1 MVVVVVRLYAE
12 VVLFF
17 AVLNEENPFEEFRI
31 NSESTLISSPVSS
44 KTLVLS
50 LRGNEKQGNYGDN
63 ESYGG
68 DFQET
73 CH

>member
-12 VVLFF
+12 VVLLFE
-17 AVLNEENPFEEFRI
+17 ALNEENPFEEFRT
-31 NSESTLISSPVSS
+31 NSESTLVSSPISS
-44 KTLVLS
+44 KTPVLS

-68 DFQET
+68 EF
-73 CH
+73 